1 MISRSGSGSSTSRAA
16 AQKSNSAFANHCLTK
31 SRNTTSRC
39 FIDHATILVSRIGD
53 PTKNILRF
61 FEFLSCDDEHVERE
75 AQTAQRS
82 AQFDVFLDR
91 VGRRRRYH
99 QEIDRSEE
107 HTS

>member
-1 MISRSGSGSSTSRAA
+1 MISRSGSGSFTSRAA

-31 SRNTTSRC
+31 SRNTTSGC

-91 VGRRRRYH
+91 V
-99 QEIDRSEE
+99 RSEE
-107 HTS
+107 HTSELQSLRHLVC